1 MSQPVE
7 FSRPVRVET
16 LPRDGLRQKIAA
28 NETERAALALRF
40 NLPAVDSLEA
50 ELVVK
55 RSGRGVRVTGEARAH
70 VMQTC
75 IVSLEPF
82 PADVAEEVDVRFA
95 PPSGERRK
103 PPPEGEE
110 IRFDVEDEPD
120 PLVDNTVDLG
130 EVAAEFI
137 ALGLDPYP
145 RKPGVAFEE
154 PEPEAEPTPFAVLA
168 ALRAS
173 KAGK

>member
-1 MSQPVE
+1 MSVSVE

-28 NETERAALALRF
+28 NEDERRALAKRF
-40 NLPAVDSLEA
+40 ALPAVDSLEA
-50 ELVVK
+50 DLVVK

-70 VMQTC
+70 AMQTC

-82 PADVAEEVDVRFA
+82 PAYVVEEVDVRFA
-95 PPSGERRK
+95 PPSAERRN
-103 PPPEGEE
+103 PSPEGEE

-120 PLVDNTVDLG
+120 PLIDNTVDLG

-145 RKPGVAFEE
+145 RKPGVEFEE
-154 PEPEAEPTPFAVLA
+154 PEPEEEPTPFAVLA
-168 ALRAS
+168 ALRAR
-173 KAGK
+173 KEGE